1 VLASVEDD
9 GTVLLLAPHAATCE
23 WIEKRHLPAIQEVL
37 SQLLSRS
44 VVIHLRL
51 AKDFRAG
58 VTASLD
64 TIGAS

>member
-1 VLASVEDD
+1 
-9 GTVLLLAPHAATCE
+9 VLLLAPHASTRE

-37 SQLLSRS
+37 SQLLGRS

-51 AKDFRAG
+51 ARDFRAE

-64 TIGAS
+64 TTGRS